1 VSARRCVGKD
11 LLQKRR
17 CSVENGCE
25 LVITNNNF
33 SVTVQDDFVFEINRH
48 EKFCLARG
56 RALLSCADGMVNNF
70 KRLKEKPITTM
81 LGAGQRSEF
90 SGQCGDI
97 SIVLTIDSYDPLN
110 DCVVMQWSFEN
121 IGKSPVRLSSISAPV
136 LMLDSEWAHDLWTM
150 QGAAVHWGQDFAF
163 KLPSE
168 LKRENYLGHVQ
179 NGEGGGIP
187 IVYFWNQIGGL
198 SLAHIEPTQELW
210 YMPVSVSNKEIQVAF
225 DDRREQTLESGGVF
239 QTPRVLLSFHQGD
252 FFEPLKLYR
261 EVMALQGLKAPEP
274 NHEDFAPAWC
284 SWGYEFDVRPSEVT
298 GILPKISELGI
309 HWLVLDDRWFDR
321 YGDWNPRL
329 DTFPNGV
336 DDIRQM
342 NNKIHASGAL
352 SQIWWYPLCVEDGI
366 GGWDAQVYGISQVM
380 KDHPDWLVHNADGT
394 IARNN
399 RGLAMLCP
407 GLSEVREYTAALT
420 NKFIIEWGFDGHKLD
435 NIYSMPACHNP
446 AHKHTDPEESVRGF
460 AELYCQIF
468 NITRTLKP
476 NSVTQIC
483 PCGTPITHTLISATD
498 QTVTADP
505 TSSAQ
510 IRQRIKFYKG
520 LMGPR
525 AAVFADHVELSDA
538 GVDFASCLGAGGV
551 LATKFVYPLDDTV
564 KARLKE
570 YWVLAEDKESLWQK
584 WFNLA
589 AQHSLADGE
598 YLNLYD
604 LAFDA
609 PEAHA
614 IRKDDN
620 VYYAFFAR
628 GIDEGYSGPVQLRGL
643 DATKR
648 YQVQDY
654 VEGRILGEATGPN
667 VSIHIEM
674 IGAALIKAVPMET
687 RE

>member
-1 VSARRCVGKD
+1 MIINKNLFIIA
-11 LLQKRR
+11 
-17 CSVENGCE
+17 
-25 LVITNNNF
+25 
-33 SVTVQDDFVFEINRH
+33 QDDFTFMIGREG
-48 EKFCLARG
+48 KFDLAIG
-56 RALLSCADGMVNNF
+56 QVLLSYESRAVSNF
-70 KRLKEKPITTM
+70 QSAEKESISTT
-81 LGAGQRSEF
+81 LGSGERFAF
-90 SGQCGDI
+90 SGQRGDI
-97 SIVLTIDSYDPLN
+97 RIALIIDSYDHLD

-121 IGKSPVRLSSISAPV
+121 ISNSPIQLSSITAP
-136 LMLDSEWAHDLWTM
+136 MLELDRNWAHNLWTM

-163 KLPSE
+163 QLPVYLE
-168 LKRENYLGHVQ
+168 RENYLGHIQ
-179 NGEGGGIP
+179 HGEGGGIP
-187 IVYFWNQIGGL
+187 IVYFWNHTGGL

-210 YMPVSVSNKEIQVAF
+210 YMPVSSLQGKTRIAF
-225 DDRREQTLESGGVF
+225 EDRRERTLKPGEIF

-261 EVMALQGLKAPEP
+261 EVMALQGLKAPES

-298 GILPKISELGI
+298 GVLPKLSELGI
-309 HWLVLDDRWFDR
+309 HWLTLDDRWFDC

-342 NNKIHASGAL
+342 NDKIHASGAL
-352 SQIWWYPLCVEDGI
+352 SQIWWYPLCVEDGV

-407 GLSEVREYTAALT
+407 GLPEVRDYTVALT
-420 NKFIIEWGFDGHKLD
+420 RIFISEWGFDGHKLD
-435 NIYSMPACHNP
+435 NIYSMPACYNP
-446 AHKHTDPEESVRGF
+446 AHKHADPEESVRGF
-460 AELYCQIF
+460 AELYRQIF

-483 PCGTPITHTLISATD
+483 PCGTPITHTLIPATD

-525 AAVFADHVELSDA
+525 AAVFADHIELSDG
-538 GVDFASCLGAGGV
+538 GVDFASCFGAGGV
-551 LATKFVYPLDDTV
+551 LATKFVYPLDDV
-564 KARLKE
+564 LKARLKE
-570 YWVLAEDKESLWQK
+570 YWALAEDKESLWQK
-584 WFNLA
+584 WFDLA
-589 AQHSLADGE
+589 AQHSLANGE

-604 LAFDA
+604 LAFDV

-614 IRKDDN
+614 IRKNDN

-628 GIDEGYSGPVQLRGL
+628 GMDESYSGPVQLRGL

-654 VEGRILGEATGPN
+654 VEGSILGEVTGPN
-667 VSIHIEM
+667 PSIHLEM

-687 RE
+687 QE

>member
-1 VSARRCVGKD
+1 M
-11 LLQKRR
+11 
-17 CSVENGCE
+17 
-25 LVITNNNF
+25 NNNL
-33 SVTVQDDFVFEINRH
+33 SITVQDDFVFEINRQK
-48 EKFCLARG
+48 KFCLARG
-56 RALLSCADGMVNNF
+56 CALLSNESETVNNF
-70 KRLKEKPITTM
+70 KRLREGSIVTV
-81 LGAGQRSEF
+81 LGTGRRSEF
-90 SGQCGDI
+90 TGRRGDL
-97 SIVLTIDSYDPLN
+97 SIALTIDSYDHLN
-110 DCVVMQWSFEN
+110 DCAVMQWSFEN
-121 IGKSPVRLSSISAPV
+121 TGKIPVRLSSISAPM
-136 LMLDSEWAHDLWTM
+136 LELDSEWAHSLWTM

-168 LKRENYLGHVQ
+168 MKRENYLGHVQ

-187 IVYFWNQIGGL
+187 IVYFWNQMGGL
-198 SLAHIEPTQELW
+198 SLAHIEPAQELW
-210 YMPVSVSNKEIQVAF
+210 YMPVSVSNKETRVAF
-225 DDRREQTLESGGVF
+225 EDRRERTLELGEVF
-239 QTPRVLLSFHQGD
+239 QTPRVLLSYHQGD

-274 NHEDFAPAWC
+274 NLEDFAPAWC

-298 GILPKISELGI
+298 GVLPKLSELGI
-309 HWLVLDDRWFDR
+309 HWLTLDDRWFDR

-329 DTFPNGV
+329 DTFPMGV

-342 NNKIHASGAL
+342 NNKIHACGAL
-352 SQIWWYPLCVEDGI
+352 SQIWWYPLCVEDGV
-366 GGWDAQVYGISQVM
+366 GGWDAQVYGISQIM
-380 KDHPDWLVHNADGT
+380 KDHPNWLVHNADGS

-407 GLSEVREYTAALT
+407 GLPEVRDYTVGLT
-420 NKFIIEWGFDGHKLD
+420 RKFIDGWGFDGHKLD

-446 AHKHTDPEESVRGF
+446 AHKHADPEESVRGF
-460 AELYCQIF
+460 AEAYRQIF

-483 PCGTPITHTLISATD
+483 PCGTPITHTLIPATD

-505 TSSAQ
+505 VSSAQ

-525 AAVFADHVELSDA
+525 AAVFADHVELSNG
-538 GVDFASCLGAGGV
+538 GVDFASCFGTGGV
-551 LATKFVYPLDDTV
+551 LATKFVYPLNEII

-570 YWVLAEDKESLWQK
+570 YWALTEDKASLWKK
-584 WFNLA
+584 WFDIS
-589 AQHSLADGE
+589 AQHPLADGE

-604 LAFDA
+604 MAFDF

-614 IRKDDN
+614 IWKDGSI
-620 VYYAFFAR
+620 YYAFFAQSM
-628 GIDEGYSGPVQLRGL
+628 DEIYSGQIQLRGL

-654 VEGRILGEATGPN
+654 VEGRILGDVTGPN
-667 VSIHIEM
+667 PFIQIEM
-674 IGAALIKAVPMET
+674 IGTALIKATPKEMQK
-687 RE
+687 